1 LVFFGFS
8 SLRCYFW
15 PFNQV
20 QTGNQ
25 REVTRE
31 SETSFEPNVWFV
43 HKLHFLFVLAFFDS
57 LLLSCRFWP
66 FTDVLR
72 KIVGSLTPEVWE
84 FLKTTGLPAFAGQLR
99 RAQPMK
105 QARW

>member
-1 LVFFGFS
+1 LTFFGFS
-8 SLRCYFW
+8 SLRCYFG

-31 SETSFEPNVWFV
+31 CETSFEPNVWFV
-43 HKLHFLFVLAFFDS
+43 HKLHFLFVLAFVDS
-57 LLLSCRFWP
+57 LLLSGHFWP

-72 KIVGSLTPEVWE
+72 KIFGDLTREVRE
-84 FLKTTGLPAFAGQLR
+84 FLKRTGLPAFAPQLR
-99 RAQPMK
+99 RAQSVK